1 MFLICPMAI
10 RDKVL
15 TLVLFSILLALFS
28 SCKAYKKVPYL
39 KDLENDTILST
50 IDKMEPTLAYKD
62 QFTIVVNTPTPEASE
77 AFNLTTTPRMM
88 TGKALTGNAQMMQ
101 AYEVNQ
107 DGDITFPVLG
117 KIHVAG
123 MTREELQDT
132 LKNML
137 YPKYITEEP
146 IIVIQRTN
154 FAVSVLGEVK
164 SPGRFM
170 VTNDRV
176 SVLEALAMAGDMTL
190 YGKRD
195 NVLVV
200 REDDMGNKTT
210 ARLNLQDKDVFQ
222 SPFFYLK
229 QNDLVYVTPNKSRGN
244 TSAIT
249 SSVTIVFSVVSMLV
263 TLTNLTI
270 NLSK

>member
-1 MFLICPMAI
+1 
-10 RDKVL
+10 
-15 TLVLFSILLALFS
+15 
-28 SCKAYKKVPYL
+28 
-39 KDLENDTILST
+39 
-50 IDKMEPTLAYKD
+50 
-62 QFTIVVNTPTPEASE
+62 
-77 AFNLTTTPRMM
+77 
-88 TGKALTGNAQMMQ
+88 
-101 AYEVNQ
+101 
-107 DGDITFPVLG
+107 
-117 KIHVAG
+117 
-123 MTREELQDT
+123 
-132 LKNML
+132 
-137 YPKYITEEP
+137 
-146 IIVIQRTN
+146 
-154 FAVSVLGEVK
+154 
-164 SPGRFM
+164 M